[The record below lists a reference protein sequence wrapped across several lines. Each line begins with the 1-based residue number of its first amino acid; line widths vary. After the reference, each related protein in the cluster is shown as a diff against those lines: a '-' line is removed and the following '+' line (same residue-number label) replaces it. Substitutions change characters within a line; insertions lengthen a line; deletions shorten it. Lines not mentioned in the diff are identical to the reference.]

1 MRENVGK
8 KRLLVNN
15 CLKSSN
21 NEPLCKRDR
30 VYNSRPQKEEREK
43 EREIDEIHDG
53 REARRILE
61 RNQIKSERMRDESID
76 RVRES

>member
-1 MRENVGK
+1 MLE
-8 KRLLVNN
+8 NN
-15 CLKSSN
+15 CLKSGN

-53 REARRILE
+53 RESKRILE
-61 RNQIKSERMRDESID
+61 RERVKLGVRKRD
-76 RVRES
+76 